1 MGKCTLVLIFY
12 NCLFGLLVL
21 FFRIRGMQMIYQ
33 LIQIYLQIG
42 VFFTQT
48 ILCAVAWIIRIQI
61 VLFLPF
67 VRYAISVGVGWGRF
81 GFIFGPASY
90 IYRLV
95 NHSVGA
101 SMRPIHKCNSL
112 CGFLLRFVGLRLAAV
127 RSSGKLQYIFIG
139 FLCRLQ

>member
-21 FFRIRGMQMIYQ
+21 FFRIRRIQMIHQ
-33 LIQIYLQIG
+33 FIQIYLQIG

-48 ILCAVAWIIRIQI
+48 ILCAVARIIRIQI

-67 VRYAISVGVGWGRF
+67 VRYAISVRVGWGRF

-90 IYRLV
+90 VYRLV

-101 SMRPIHKCNSL
+101 SMRPFIGVIPFAGFFYDSL
-112 CGFLLRFVGLRLAAV
+112 VYGIAAV
-127 RSSGKLQYIFIG
+127 RGSGKLKYIFIG
-139 FLCRLQ
+139 FLYRLQ

>member
-21 FFRIRGMQMIYQ
+21 FFRIRRIQMIHQ
-33 LIQIYLQIG
+33 FIQIYLQIG

-48 ILCAVAWIIRIQI
+48 TLCAVAQDHRIQI

-67 VRYAISVGVGWGRF
+67 VRYAISVRVGWGRF
-81 GFIFGPASY
+81 GLYSAASY
-90 IYRLV
+90 VYRLV

-101 SMRPIHKCNSL
+101 SMRPFIGVIPFAGFFYDSL
-112 CGFLLRFVGLRLAAV
+112 VYGIAAV
-127 RSSGKLQYIFIG
+127 RGSGKLKYIFIG
-139 FLCRLQ
+139 FLYRLQ